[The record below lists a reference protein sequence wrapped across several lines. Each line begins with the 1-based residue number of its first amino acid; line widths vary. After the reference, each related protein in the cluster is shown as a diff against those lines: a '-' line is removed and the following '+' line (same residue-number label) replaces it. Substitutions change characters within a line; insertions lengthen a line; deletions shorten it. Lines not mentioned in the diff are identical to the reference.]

1 MEFQQNQ
8 NPEKKEGQQMK
19 RLVGISALL
28 FGVLILVLIPGYAG
42 TLEVSKSMVPIP
54 PDLVALPTIKAEP
67 WLQIDTNPSVTLEG
81 PSFDRQGNLFVTS
94 IRNPG
99 RVFKITPQKQVSVIF
114 ENKDIEVDGT
124 AFHKDGRLFIVCLS
138 GELLAMNPDGTN
150 VTSMKPTYEGRS
162 FRMND
167 LVFDSKGDLF
177 VSDFVGNVSNPIG
190 GIYYLSSNFSNVKLV
205 LRNLWAPNGVS
216 LSPDGKTLWVSET
229 ARNTIIRVDFLPDGV
244 TPIPNTGV
252 TFPYRSTGSPGGPDS
267 NRVDANGNL
276 YQAIMAQG
284 RVLILNNRGIPIA
297 NVVVPGRD
305 EGKYLKTTNLAFK
318 PGTREAYIT
327 AGGEGGAWIFK
338 FEAIAEGATLF
349 SHR

>member
-1 MEFQQNQ
+1 
-8 NPEKKEGQQMK
+8 MK

-28 FGVLILVLIPGYAG
+28 FGALILALISGYAG
-42 TLEVSKSMVPIP
+42 AGEAQRSVVPIP
-54 PDLVALPTIKAEP
+54 SDLIGLPTIKAEP
-67 WLQIDTNPSVTLEG
+67 WLQIDTNPKVTIEG

-114 ENKDIEVDGT
+114 ENKNMELDGT
-124 AFHKDGRLFIVCLS
+124 AFHKDGRLFIACLS
-138 GELLAMNPDGTN
+138 GELLIMNPDGTN
-150 VTSMKPTYEGRS
+150 VTTMKPSYEGRS

-167 LVFDSKGDLF
+167 LIFDSKGNLF

-190 GIYYLSSNFSNVKLV
+190 GVYYLSSNFSNVKPV
-205 LRNLWAPNGVS
+205 LRNLWGANGVS

-229 ARNTIIRVDFLPDGV
+229 MRNTIIRVNFLPDGV
-244 TPIPNTGV
+244 TPIPHTGV
-252 TFPYRSTGSPGGPDS
+252 NFPYYSTGWGGLDS

-276 YQAIMAQG
+276 YQAIMNQG
-284 RVLILNNRGIPIA
+284 RVIILNDRGIPIA

-318 PGTREAYIT
+318 PGTKEGYIT
-327 AGGEGGAWIFK
+327 AGGGGAWIFK
-338 FEAIAEGATLF
+338 FEAITQGATLF